1 MSEDPSK
8 RNRRSTR
15 LSISIPIVISGVDGD
30 GNDFSEGVRTLVVNK
45 HGGKIATVHSLPLG
59 TEILIENH
67 ALGAEAKAKVVW
79 RDDNQAPDDIQYV
92 ALQLLEAQN
101 IWGIAFPPDDWS
113 TGLGEADSPASIDP
127 PA

>member
-1 MSEDPSK
+1 MSEDTLK

-15 LSISIPIVISGVDGD
+15 LSISIPLVISGVDGS

-45 HGGKIATVHSLPLG
+45 HGAKIATLHHLPLG
-59 TEILIENH
+59 TEVLIENP
-67 ALGAEAKAKVVW
+67 ALHVEAKAKVVW
-79 RDDNQAPDDIQYV
+79 RDDKPSSDDLQCV

-113 TGLGEADSPASIDP
+113 TGTGEATLSASIDP
-127 PA
+127 LA